1 MSAYANQTYRN
12 RSVAAASPADQ
23 VAMLLETA
31 ARHMMTALNALDAKD
46 YEARFLATEKAQ
58 LIIKG
63 LQQCLAEDVDEA
75 RQMVEVFDN
84 YYTNLSLMITRVNV
98 RNDRDACSVVV
109 DGLRTMA
116 QTWRQVGQS
125 APQPGTPA
133 PQAGSAASGSEQ
145 PPAMPAGGFTVSA

>member
-75 RQMVEVFDN
+75 KQMVEVFDN

-125 APQPGTPA
+125 VPHAGAPA
-133 PQAGSAASGSEQ
+133 PQQSGTAAPGEQ
-145 PPAMPAGGFTVSA
+145 PVTMPAGGFTVSA